1 MTSPQH
7 ASHSI
12 ALQPTVLGRTGLSV
26 SPICIGTAAWGVSS
40 PVHGLTV
47 PEQDAVELTLAAFDG
62 PVTFIDTSNNYGDGE
77 SERRIGLAVRQSGG
91 VPDGFVI
98 QTKLDRDPETDSFDP
113 ERMRRSLDE
122 SLDRLGL
129 DRVPILYLHDPE
141 HIGFE
146 AAMEQGGP
154 VEVLQSLRD
163 EGYADFIGIS
173 GGPAAMLTRFVE
185 TGVFDV
191 LITHNRATLVDRT
204 ADALLDAAA
213 AADIGVLNAAIYG
226 GGILADWPRTSDRYH
241 YATATP
247 EMLGAIDAMGAA
259 CERHGVPLIV
269 AALQSSLRDPRIHST
284 VCGLVSPRQLDETV
298 RMAETVVPDA
308 LWEELDALRPTRES
322 WIDD

>member
-1 MTSPQH
+1 MSTDRPLTLEST
-7 ASHSI
+7 I
-12 ALQPTVLGRTGLSV
+12 LGRTGLAV

-47 PEQDAVELTLAAFDG
+47 PEEDAVRLTLSAFES

-77 SERRIGLAVRQSGG
+77 SERRIGLAVRRAGG
-91 VPDGFVI
+91 VPEGFVI
-98 QTKLDRDPETDSFDP
+98 QTKLDRDPESDSFDP
-113 ERMRRSLDE
+113 DRMRRSLDE
-122 SLDRLGL
+122 SLERLGIE
-129 DRVPILYLHDPE
+129 RVPILHLHDPE
-141 HIGFE
+141 HIGFD
-146 AAMEQGGP
+146 AAMAPGGP

-173 GGPAAMLTRFVE
+173 GGPARMLTRFVE
-185 TGVFDV
+185 TDVFDV

-213 AADIGVLNAAIYG
+213 AADMGVVNAAIYG
-226 GGILADWPRTSDRYH
+226 GGILASWPRTSDRYH
-241 YATATP
+241 YAPAST
-247 EMLGAIDAMGAA
+247 EMLAAIDAMGAA

-284 VCGLVSPRQLDETV
+284 VCGLVTPQQLDETV
-298 RMAETVVPDA
+298 RMAETVIPDA
-308 LWEELDALRPTRES
+308 LWDELDALRPSRES

>member
-1 MTSPQH
+1 MSAHPQT
-7 ASHSI
+7 
-12 ALQPTVLGRTGLSV
+12 ALENRVLGRTGLSV

-47 PEQDAVELTLAAFDG
+47 PEEDAVQLTRAAFDS

-77 SERRIGLAVRQSGG
+77 SERRIGLAVRRAGG

-113 ERMRRSLDE
+113 GRMRRSLDE
-122 SLDRLGL
+122 SLDRLGI
-129 DRVPILYLHDPE
+129 DRVPILHLHDPE

-146 AAMEQGGP
+146 AAMAPGGP
-154 VEVLQSLRD
+154 IEVLQALRD

-173 GGPAAMLTRFVE
+173 GGPARMLTRFVE

-213 AADIGVLNAAIYG
+213 AARIGVVNAAIYG
-226 GGILADWPRTSDRYH
+226 GGILANWPRTSDRYH
-241 YATATP
+241 YAPAAP
-247 EMLGAIDAMGAA
+247 EMLAAIDAMGAA
-259 CERHGVPLIV
+259 CERHGVPLIT

-284 VCGLVSPRQLDETV
+284 VCGLVTPAQLDQTV

-308 LWEELDALRPTRES
+308 LWEELEALRPSKET